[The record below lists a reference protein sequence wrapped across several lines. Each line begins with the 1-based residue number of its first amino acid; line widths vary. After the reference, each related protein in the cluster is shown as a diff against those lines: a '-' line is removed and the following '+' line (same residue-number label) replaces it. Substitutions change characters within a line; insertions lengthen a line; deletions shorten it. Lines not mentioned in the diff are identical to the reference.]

1 MEGRQ
6 LQTEPLVSAQ
16 RFHQWPGCSTPHTGS
31 HPRLPMAREV
41 DTSNHS
47 QMIEQNQFHYGGAET
62 ELILLGGDTIASRE
76 DVSEKIGVY
85 F

>member
-1 MEGRQ
+1 
-6 LQTEPLVSAQ
+6 
-16 RFHQWPGCSTPHTGS
+16 
-31 HPRLPMAREV
+31 MAREV
-41 DTSNHS
+41 DTSNNS

-76 DVSEKIGVY
+76 DVLEKIGVY